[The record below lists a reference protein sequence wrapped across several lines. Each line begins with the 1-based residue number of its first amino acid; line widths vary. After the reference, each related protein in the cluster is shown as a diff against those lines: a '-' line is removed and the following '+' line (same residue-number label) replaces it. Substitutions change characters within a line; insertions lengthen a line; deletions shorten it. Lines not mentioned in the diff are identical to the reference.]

1 MTMPCIVLEQPLLLG
16 LLHVHT
22 TICLDLL
29 ASIGGIFGCLFL
41 VGACSGF
48 YSLGWALISC
58 QLFSDVLLVVSM
70 LPEPV
75 GFAYSVAVADE
86 LCRIFE
92 WPALQAVRQRYAS
105 LFPTGS
111 HTMRAFFLAQQD
123 HMQLDCLEE
132 EDYIDVFQI

>member
-1 MTMPCIVLEQPLLLG
+1 
-16 LLHVHT
+16 
-22 TICLDLL
+22 
-29 ASIGGIFGCLFL
+29 
-41 VGACSGF
+41 
-48 YSLGWALISC
+48 
-58 QLFSDVLLVVSM
+58 M

-86 LCRIFE
+86 LRRMFE